1 MANKKRD
8 YKELFGDKIK
18 KQDRPIYIYELNRET
33 GQLKKTII
41 ENYSITPDYNFH
53 YKGDARYLYQYFK
66 DVGYKQ
72 LGRFK
77 SDDLDRFAR
86 NRVITFEDNDERV
99 VDLISDFFEA
109 EINMHKKA
117 MEESKKAYHALIK
130 ENFNT
135 VSNTVVINSKDEIPD
150 PPDRFTI
157 YFEKMPEDEQ

>member
-8 YKELFGDKIK
+8 YKELFGDRIK

-33 GQLKKTII
+33 GKLKKTVI

-86 NRVITFEDNDERV
+86 NRVITFEDNDEKV
-99 VDLISDFFEA
+99 VNLIRDFFEA

-117 MEESKKAYHALIK
+117 IEESEKAYNALIK
-130 ENFNT
+130 EKFDI
-135 VSNTVVINSKDEIPD
+135 VGKIVITNSDDEIPNL
-150 PPDRFTI
+150 PNKFTI
-157 YFEKMPEDEQ
+157 HITKTTEDE

>member
-8 YKELFGDKIK
+8 YKELFGDRIK

-33 GQLKKTII
+33 GKLKKTVI

-86 NRVITFEDNDERV
+86 NRVITFEDNDEKV
-99 VDLISDFFEA
+99 VNLIRDFFEA

-117 MEESKKAYHALIK
+117 IEESEKAYHALIK
-130 ENFNT
+130 EKFDI
-135 VSNTVVINSKDEIPD
+135 VGKIVITNSDEEIPNL
-150 PPDRFTI
+150 PNKFTI
-157 YFEKMPEDEQ
+157 HITKTTEDE